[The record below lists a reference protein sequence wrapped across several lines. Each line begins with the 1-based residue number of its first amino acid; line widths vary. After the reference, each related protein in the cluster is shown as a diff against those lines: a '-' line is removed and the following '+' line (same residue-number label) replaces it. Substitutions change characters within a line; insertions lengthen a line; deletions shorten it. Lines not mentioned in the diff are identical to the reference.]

1 MSGYRIWIQA
11 ARPRTLPLAIACVGM
26 GSFLAASDSNF
37 RWPVLLFSLLTT
49 IFLQV
54 LSNLANDYGDSRHG
68 ADHSQRKGPKRTVQA
83 GLISPDRMKRAVLLF
98 VALSLGSGVLLI
110 GLSLGWTGL
119 GALLFFA
126 LGLLAIAAA
135 LKYTVGSNPYG
146 YAGLGDLFVLIF
158 FGLVGVMGTYYLHA
172 HHLRW
177 EHLLPALSSGL
188 LATGVLNINNIRD
201 IDSDR
206 RAGKKSLPVRIGLRW
221 AVIYHWIL
229 LGGAV
234 LAAAV
239 YAGRHFRSPW
249 QWLFLLT
256 LPLLWRN
263 GLAVQRH
270 GPADSTL
277 LDPYLRQLAF
287 TTLLFILAFGTG
299 MLL

>member
-1 MSGYRIWIQA
+1 
-11 ARPRTLPLAIACVGM
+11 M
-26 GSFLAASDSNF
+26 GSFLAASEGNF
-37 RWPVLLFSLLTT
+37 RWPVLLLSLLTT

-68 ADHSQRKGPKRTVQA
+68 ADHSERKGPKRAVQA
-83 GLISPDRMKRAVLLF
+83 GLISPDRMKRAILLF
-98 VALSLGSGVLLI
+98 VALSLCSGVLLI

-119 GALLFFA
+119 GALLFFG

-158 FGLVGVMGTYYLHA
+158 FGMVGVLGTYYLHA
-172 HHLRW
+172 LHLRW
-177 EHLLPALSSGL
+177 EHFLPALSSGL

-206 RAGKKSLPVRIGLRW
+206 RAGKRSVPVRIGLKW
-221 AVIYHWIL
+221 AVIYHWML

-234 LAAAV
+234 LAAMV

-263 GLAVQRH
+263 GLAVQHH
-270 GPADSTL
+270 GPLDSAS
-277 LDPYLRQLAF
+277 LDPYLRQLAIS
-287 TTLLFILAFGTG
+287 TLLFMLAFGTG
-299 MLL
+299 MLI